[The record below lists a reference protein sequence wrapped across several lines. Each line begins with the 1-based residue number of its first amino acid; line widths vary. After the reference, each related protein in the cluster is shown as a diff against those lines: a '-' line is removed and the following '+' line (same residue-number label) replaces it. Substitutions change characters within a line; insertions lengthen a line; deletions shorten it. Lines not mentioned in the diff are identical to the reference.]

1 MFLFNNKAEKSA
13 QELKSMAGKG
23 AALTDSLCEQYENV
37 KAIAQELRDDMES
50 FSESVSGLAQSH
62 SDFSEVGKFSDK
74 VSSSGRR
81 IVESVHE
88 SMKNVELLRDV
99 ISSIRT
105 DIEDLHEFQDKFVKS
120 FTALKEQMDSIKE
133 CTQIISTLSGQ
144 TNLLALNATIE
155 AARAGEHGRG
165 FAVVAGEVKKL
176 SLDTADA
183 SSKIDSSVESFTNQI
198 TAIIAE
204 ADKNRQL
211 LDGVSASAEDAIKKF
226 NNVKQQHDE
235 KVGVVNEIITALT
248 DEFEVIKKKV
258 TDSDNADIVEEITN
272 NCGEIQK
279 KVASAARLNEDIDRN
294 IQDVHDVFE
303 DMQKL

>member
-23 AALTDSLCEQYENV
+23 AALTDSLSEQYENV

>member
-23 AALTDSLCEQYENV
+23 AALTDSLTEQYENV

-211 LDGVSASAEDAIKKF
+211 LDGVSASAEDAIKKL

>member
-23 AALTDSLCEQYENV
+23 AALTDSLSEQYENV
-37 KAIAQELRDDMES
+37 KAIAQELRDDLES

-235 KVGVVNEIITALT
+235 KVGVVNEIITALM
-248 DEFEVIKKKV
+248 DEFDVIKNKV

-303 DMQKL
+303 DMQKV

>member
-23 AALTDSLCEQYENV
+23 AALTDSLSEQYENV

-62 SDFSEVGKFSDK
+62 SDLSEVGKFSDK

-235 KVGVVNEIITALT
+235 KVGVVNEIITDLM
-248 DEFEVIKKKV
+248 DEFDVIKKKV
-258 TDSDNADIVEEITN
+258 TDFDNADIVEEITN

-303 DMQKL
+303 DMQKV

>member
-23 AALTDSLCEQYENV
+23 VALADSLSEQYENV

-62 SDFSEVGKFSDK
+62 SDLSEVGKFSDK

-235 KVGVVNEIITALT
+235 KVGVVNEIITDLM
-248 DEFEVIKKKV
+248 DEFDVIKKKV

-303 DMQKL
+303 DMQKV

>member
-1 MFLFNNKAEKSA
+1 MFLFNKKADKSA

-23 AALTDSLCEQYENV
+23 AALTDSLSEQYENV

-88 SMKNVELLRDV
+88 SMENVELLRDV
-99 ISSIRT
+99 ISSVRT

>member
-1 MFLFNNKAEKSA
+1 
-13 QELKSMAGKG
+13 MAGKG
-23 AALTDSLCEQYENV
+23 AALADTLCAQYDNL
-37 KAIAQELRDDMES
+37 KAIAQELRDDMDS
-50 FSESVSGLAQSH
+50 FNESVSGLAQSH
-62 SDFSEVGKFSDK
+62 SDFSEIGKFSDT

-88 SMKNVELLRDV
+88 SMQNVELLKDV

-235 KVGVVNEIITALT
+235 KVTVVNEIITALT
-248 DEFEVIKKKV
+248 DEFNVIREKV
-258 TDSDNADIVEEITN
+258 TVSDNSDIVEEIATS
-272 NCGEIQK
+272 CGEIQK
-279 KVASAARLNEDIDRN
+279 KVASAARLNEDIDKN
-294 IQDVHDVFE
+294 IKDVSGVFDE
-303 DMQKL
+303 MKKV

>member
-23 AALTDSLCEQYENV
+23 AALTDSLTEQYENV

>member
-1 MFLFNNKAEKSA
+1 M
-13 QELKSMAGKG
+13 
-23 AALTDSLCEQYENV
+23 

-235 KVGVVNEIITALT
+235 KVGVVNEIITALM
-248 DEFEVIKKKV
+248 DEFDVIKKKV

-303 DMQKL
+303 DMQKV

>member
-23 AALTDSLCEQYENV
+23 VALADSLSEQYENV

-62 SDFSEVGKFSDK
+62 SDLSEVGKFSDK